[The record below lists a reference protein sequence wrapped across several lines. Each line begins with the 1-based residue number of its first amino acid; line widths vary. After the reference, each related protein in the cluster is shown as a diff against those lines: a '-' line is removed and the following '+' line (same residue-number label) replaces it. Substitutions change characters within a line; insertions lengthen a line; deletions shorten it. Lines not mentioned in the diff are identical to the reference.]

1 MFLVVKKTVPVGDV
15 FWFWSGTS
23 YAICQLVPDQNQ
35 NTSPTGTVF
44 FTTRNISTWLV
55 L

>member
-1 MFLVVKKTVPVGDV
+1 MFLVVKKTVPVGEV

-23 YAICQLVPDQNQ
+23 WRMAYDVPDQNQ